1 MNAGTRTNKP
11 GTGAWMGLAGLMV
24 LMAVPR
30 GQAETVLSA
39 DSLGAVEYRALMAQS
54 LTQQVESMR
63 KESEGLRQQLSETE
77 AKLSEAQDQLDLS
90 RNEARTLQQSLAEL
104 AKEVEKREQLL
115 AVFRRGSFEY
125 YEVRAGDTLDSI
137 ASNPMV
143 YGDPERAIWLRQA
156 NSLANP
162 DALEPG
168 TVLIVP
174 RFPEGTS
181 YDL

>member
-1 MNAGTRTNKP
+1 MKAGSRMINR
-11 GTGAWMGLAGLMV
+11 GTGAWMGLAGLAW
-24 LMAVPR
+24 LLASA
-30 GQAETVLSA
+30 GAAETVLSS

-54 LTQQVESMR
+54 LTQQVEGLR
-63 KESEGLRQQLSETE
+63 KESDGLRQQLAETE
-77 AKLSEAQDQLDLS
+77 AKLKETLEQLDISRSEAK
-90 RNEARTLQQSLAEL
+90 ALQQSLAEV
-104 AKEVEKREQLL
+104 AKEVEKRDQLL

-125 YEVRAGDTLDSI
+125 YEVREGDTLDSI

-143 YGDPERAIWLRQA
+143 YGDPARAIWLRQA